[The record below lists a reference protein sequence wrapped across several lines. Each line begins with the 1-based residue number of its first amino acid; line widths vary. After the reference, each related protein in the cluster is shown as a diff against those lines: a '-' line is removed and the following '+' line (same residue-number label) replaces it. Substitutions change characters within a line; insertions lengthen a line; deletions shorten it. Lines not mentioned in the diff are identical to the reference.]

1 MNMEAKS
8 IIKWSEVSIALTGN
22 PNTIRADKSYKKYA
36 AKIEPLL
43 DYIQNWIDN
52 KGETKEV
59 KVTVKVPEVVVEGFL
74 PKPVLTVGDAMVI
87 AEDEFIIA
95 ELNEIQG
102 SVAIKS
108 TKTPKPEYKLVD
120 ALPTDRVIVTDAGVR
135 GLYEC
140 KNKYYTNKVCEG
152 KLEIREW
159 KKQDAAVKY
168 LESFKA

>member
-1 MNMEAKS
+1 MEAKS

-22 PNTIRADKSYKKYA
+22 PNTIRSDKSYRKYA

-52 KGETKEV
+52 GGEPKEV
-59 KVTVKVPEVVVEGFL
+59 KVTIKVPEPVEEIEPVVFEKAESNGKVVFETFEL
-74 PKPVLTVGDAMVI
+74 KHIDEILKPA
-87 AEDEFIIA
+87 
-95 ELNEIQG
+95 
-102 SVAIKS
+102 
-108 TKTPKPEYKLVD
+108 KTPKPEYKLVD